1 MRNSASAFR
10 RRLQWID
17 EVVAPAVRA
26 RGTSEAGGD
35 GGRDADAGPTVR
47 VRTDAGRSVPLGAVQ
62 AAQRSEH
69 ADDLARVLWWFLAAL
84 AALAAVAGAA
94 GWLLAGRLLAP
105 LRRITDSAREVS
117 PETLDARLALDGPRD
132 ELHELAGALTRCSP
146 VSKEPSRPSGASSP
160 THPTSFA
167 PRSRLP
173 APRPRSCSPTRGPLR
188 PSSARRWSRCGG
200 RWTAVARWWKRC
212 CGWRRPG
219 TRPEAQRRSTL
230 SRSSAPP
237 GRQPLLRAM
246 VDNLLA
252 NAIAYNE
259 SSGRVWVSVEEVGAE
274 QLRLTVSNS
283 GPRVDPAGVADLF
296 EPFVRAEPSRSRRS
310 GGAGL
315 GLAIVRAVAVAHGGG
330 ARAEARPEGGMTV
343 TVVVSREI

>member
-1 MRNSASAFR
+1 
-10 RRLQWID
+10 
-17 EVVAPAVRA
+17 
-26 RGTSEAGGD
+26 
-35 GGRDADAGPTVR
+35 
-47 VRTDAGRSVPLGAVQ
+47 
-62 AAQRSEH
+62 
-69 ADDLARVLWWFLAAL
+69 
-84 AALAAVAGAA
+84 
-94 GWLLAGRLLAP
+94 
-105 LRRITDSAREVS
+105 
-117 PETLDARLALDGPRD
+117 
-132 ELHELAGALTRCSP
+132 
-146 VSKEPSRPSGASSP
+146 
-160 THPTSFA
+160 
-167 PRSRLP
+167 
-173 APRPRSCSPTRGPLR
+173 
-188 PSSARRWSRCGG
+188 
-200 RWTAVARWWKRC
+200 
-212 CGWRRPG
+212 
-219 TRPEAQRRSTL
+219 
-230 SRSSAPP
+230 
-237 GRQPLLRAM
+237 M